1 VSSPFPHTEPFRI
14 DDHSFTAAQ
23 IIDGLS
29 EYIRPERLAKFRRV
43 IEGRTYTVVPVLE
56 GLYDRGNVSAVFR
69 TAEALGYQML
79 HLIENQKKF
88 KQANRVTQGADKWLD
103 IVRWKTSAP
112 CIAQLKEQG
121 YRIVATHMDDGRPIN
136 EVDFTQPTA
145 IVLGN
150 EKEGV
155 SEEILAAADERVVI
169 PMSGFTQSFNI
180 SVAAALSLYHI
191 SRARNA
197 APTGHA
203 DLDATQKE
211 CLLASYC
218 LRSVEHAEKLLLRG

>member
-1 VSSPFPHTEPFRI
+1 LSSPFPHTEPFRI
-14 DDHSFTAAQ
+14 DDRSFAAAQ

-29 EYIRPERLAKFRRV
+29 EYIRPERMEKFRRV
-43 IEGRTYTVVPVLE
+43 IEGRTVTVVPVLE

-79 HLIENQKKF
+79 HLVENQKKF
-88 KQANRVTQGADKWLD
+88 KKANRVTQGADKWLD
-103 IVRWKTSAP
+103 IVRWKTTTP
-112 CIAQLKEQG
+112 CIAQLKEHG
-121 YRIVATHMDDGRPIN
+121 YRIVATHMEGGRPID
-136 EVDFTQPTA
+136 EVDFSQPTA

-155 SEEILAAADERVVI
+155 SEELLNAADERVVI

-191 SRARNA
+191 SRARDA